1 MVEIAARNRVMALS
15 LDRRW
20 KRAGCDLHMR
30 PRKTLTRVMASPI
43 ARRGE
48 AGADARDPFILRIY
62 R

>member
-1 MVEIAARNRVMALS
+1 MALS